1 MLTKKKTTIILI
13 FIKTQSMTKET
24 NAKKAQKM
32 LSSYE
37 LWKFPFETFLKL
49 EVKWLMQDIPLSLM
63 ILYDIVYCTIKGPK
77 LLIDWQN
84 GWPENMTLTTLD
96 LRPIIKWEKRGL

>member
-1 MLTKKKTTIILI
+1 METVFDVFIKNLNVFLLHFSLTKKTTIILI

-77 LLIDWQN
+77 LLID
-84 GWPENMTLTTLD
+84 
-96 LRPIIKWEKRGL
+96 

>member
-1 MLTKKKTTIILI
+1 METVFDVFIKNLNVFFLHFSQTKKYTIILI

-77 LLIDWQN
+77 LLID
-84 GWPENMTLTTLD
+84 
-96 LRPIIKWEKRGL
+96 